1 MNPQNSRKLPPFLPK
16 MNIFEKFNKNDQNNI
31 LYQKKILSNA
41 IRWCKLYLLI
51 LNNKKSYESSKFK
64 KTLPVY

>member
-16 MNIFEKFNKNDQNNI
+16 MNIFEKFNKHDQNI
-31 LYQKKILSNA
+31 TCYIKMKILSHA

-51 LNNKKSYESSKFK
+51 LNNKKK
-64 KTLPVY
+64 L